1 MFPGLS
7 HAAFIFLPLPL
18 FEISVSPKLLRNDP
32 NESGKEETMYSRIE
46 LAVRASALGAGF
58 VSLLVLS
65 VFILL

>member
-1 MFPGLS
+1 
-7 HAAFIFLPLPL
+7 
-18 FEISVSPKLLRNDP
+18 
-32 NESGKEETMYSRIE
+32 MYSRIE